1 MDSLQNIEKTQT
13 GNILYP
19 EKYPLIQST
28 EILINKSDEITING
42 GYFKD
47 PFKEA
52 EGGWFDYSKEKSL
65 IKGEYTWSGAYIF
78 GGTFGKNT
86 AQTDVFDDVNDF
98 FGTTTNFVDENKLR
112 GLISNDSADK
122 TTTSFIWSKYY
133 NFIDYYEE
141 LGYEKSSEG
150 SLLSSSKT
158 KIVAVNSKP
167 IEDSASSEAIKKLSG
182 TLIYKNAS
190 SYSSPIRSIISYD
203 NKDNE
208 RILDFYTIFDKL
220 IVEIKNEKDKSYKIY
235 FYQIPSFDTD
245 KFEELYVINLD
256 KDTLF
261 KMLYNESDESL
272 YLAEL
277 IKNNNKFDLQLNRYT
292 VKDKIIEEKLINT
305 NDDKF
310 SKNNFDLPSE
320 ENLDEYEIS
329 MSFSYN
335 NDFKKY
341 LLSYII
347 CSSNNMYLYNHTFKY
362 NTKSNFYKSLK
373 STCYKKL
380 QEEED
385 KNNG

>member
-1 MDSLQNIEKTQT
+1 M
-13 GNILYP
+13 
-19 EKYPLIQST
+19 
-28 EILINKSDEITING
+28 
-42 GYFKD
+42 
-47 PFKEA
+47 
-52 EGGWFDYSKEKSL
+52 
-65 IKGEYTWSGAYIF
+65 
-78 GGTFGKNT
+78 
-86 AQTDVFDDVNDF
+86 
-98 FGTTTNFVDENKLR
+98 DENKLR